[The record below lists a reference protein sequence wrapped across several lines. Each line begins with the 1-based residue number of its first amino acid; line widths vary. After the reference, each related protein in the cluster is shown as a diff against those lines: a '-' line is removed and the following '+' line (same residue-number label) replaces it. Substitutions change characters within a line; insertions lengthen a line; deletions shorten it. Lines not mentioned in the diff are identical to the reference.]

1 MSPTKC
7 RKSAVCEI
15 ADMDYRVDEFQVY
28 LVDTI
33 RWADQLLK
41 LSSGKVHFL
50 HMKYLPIE

>member
-15 ADMDYRVDEFQVY
+15 ADIDYRADEFQAY
-28 LVDTI
+28 SADTI

-50 HMKYLPIE
+50 HMKHLPIE